1 MRSCS
6 VSCMVASLR
15 ASCASDCG
23 RSARCG
29 GRDELSRHSL
39 HPFHPS
45 SRHAQIVLY
54 ARTPVKTAL
63 DPRKQLPLAPGR
75 HGRNTTRSL
84 LASCR
89 AVCAVSLA
97 ARQLTPPQMRDRRR
111 DRWQQRAPPEPAA
124 EKRIFARCAG
134 YRDERTTLLRNL
146 RRAGCEEREDSAREP
161 KRFGRIRRCARARFA
176 ELRAR
181 GRAES
186 CEFARRVGGIFG

>member
-1 MRSCS
+1 MRAARAASRRVTARSFFMRSCS

-89 AVCAVSLA
+89 APFVPSLLPRVSSPHHKCATDGATAGSS
-97 ARQLTPPQMRDRRR
+97 ARPR
-111 DRWQQRAPPEPAA
+111 
-124 EKRIFARCAG
+124 ARCREANF
-134 YRDERTTLLRNL
+134 YPMCRIS
-146 RRAGCEEREDSAREP
+146 RRAHDAL
-161 KRFGRIRRCARARFA
+161 A
-176 ELRAR
+176 
-181 GRAES
+181 
-186 CEFARRVGGIFG
+186 

>member
-1 MRSCS
+1 MRAARAASRRVTARSFFMRSCS

-63 DPRKQLPLAPGR
+63 DPRKQLPLAPTGAA
-75 HGRNTTRSL
+75 RNTTRSL

-111 DRWQQRAPPEPAA
+111 DRWQQRAPPSPLQRSEFLPALYTI
-124 EKRIFARCAG
+124 R
-134 YRDERTTLLRNL
+134 
-146 RRAGCEEREDSAREP
+146 RRAHRLVSEEISQNLVTPRSREIERD
-161 KRFGRIRRCARARFA
+161 
-176 ELRAR
+176 
-181 GRAES
+181 
-186 CEFARRVGGIFG
+186 RVGW